1 MERPRV
7 SQPLARAKTDKAP
20 SPLITDIREA
30 IDLME
35 SPNSAFFNLET
46 SGDSQPFVSAA
57 VHQHGLAGVV
67 RSALGWGAPDGLR
80 DFAGL
85 PQAFQRSV
93 RSPARKQILL
103 GFSRS
108 RGAGFG

>member
-1 MERPRV
+1 MERPWL
-7 SQPLARAKTDKAP
+7 SNSLARAKTDRAP
-20 SPLITDIREA
+20 SPLITDIRGA

-35 SPNSAFFNLET
+35 SPNSTFFNLET

-57 VHQHGLAGVV
+57 VHQHGLAGDV
-67 RSALGWGAPDGLR
+67 RSALGCEPHDSLR

-108 RGAGFG
+108 CGAGFG